1 MSSSM
6 NPLYIKAGASVAIS
20 AVLDRFV
27 LGEQEITKN
36 LYFGLATG
44 VGVAAG
50 SYLSS
55 ITPALLPDDASGLYT
70 GKSVMSRVFEIGA
83 GVGGV
88 VVLDNYIT
96 KSNQTSLTGKLL
108 VVFVTDFASEYLTD
122 YLTTQPLAY
131 LS

>member
-1 MSSSM
+1 MSTSM
-6 NPLYIKAGASVAIS
+6 NPLYIKAGSSIAIS
-20 AVLDRFV
+20 AVLDRFI
-27 LGEQEITKN
+27 LGEQDMTKN

-50 SYLSS
+50 SYLST

-70 GKSVMSRVFEIGA
+70 GKSVMSRVFEIGG
-83 GVGGV
+83 GVGSTV
-88 VVLDNYIT
+88 ILENYIT
-96 KSNQTSLTGKLL
+96 KSSQSSLTGKLL

-122 YLTTQPLAY
+122 YLTTKPLSY